1 MSKNLILRYRTPAA
15 DDVEGWERYS
25 LPLGNGYFGASVFG
39 GVQKERIQF
48 TTNAFANV
56 YKKGG
61 VSSFAEI
68 RLDFGDVS
76 YTDYERGLSLLDAT
90 AFSSYRLCFSN
101 GSFGDVKRSAFVS
114 YPDKAFVYRV
124 LDGSRKANFTVSLE
138 IPYLHSRSA
147 EEGGREGRVYL
158 EDGVLV
164 MRGVLPSRD
173 LTFEG
178 RLGVLTDGKVSQK
191 DGALFVSDASE
202 TTIVFTLDTSYR
214 LCAETFLDGC
224 HKALGDDPHE
234 KVVDVLNAALSLGF
248 NSLFAR
254 HEADYRS
261 LMGRVTFDLGAA
273 QDDRT
278 VDELL
283 DSYRSGENV
292 PYLEELYYA
301 YGRYLLIS
309 SSRKGSLPASLQGVW
324 SVHDKSPWGSGF
336 WHNINI
342 QMNYW
347 HAFSTNL
354 AETFEAYVDFAAA
367 YRKQAEKYASEFI
380 LDYVPENYDPREGEC
395 GWTIGTAAFAYE
407 IEGSSQHSGPGTGG
421 LTCKLFEDY
430 YEFTKDETILRDVVY
445 PNVHG
450 MAKFFTKCVRNYDG
464 RYLSAFSASPE
475 QILSGHFWVNG
486 DRVQKYYHTV
496 GCAFD
501 QQMILENAR
510 DDLHTCELLHVEDE
524 TTRAE
529 RAQIDS
535 YDPVHVGYSGQIKEY
550 EEEHFYGEI
559 GEEKH
564 RHISQLVALMPG
576 TLIGYKTPAWLD
588 AARLTLDYR
597 GDESTGW
604 ALAHRLCA
612 RARTGEG
619 NRAYKLLKNLLMTR
633 THPNL
638 WDVHPP
644 FQIDGN
650 FGAVAGMTEMLLQ
663 SHEGY
668 IHLLPAVPSAWKDLS
683 FSGLKAR
690 GNFTVSCV
698 YKDGKIEKCTI
709 LSVVG
714 GSVGVKAKGI
724 KNATVRTQN
733 GESVLT
739 ELVDG
744 VLRFDTK
751 KGCLYELQGFERAEK
766 SAIAEDFSA
775 EWKSDGVHLSY
786 RACNRRFAVLRA
798 VGDAANYTL
807 IGYTQDGK
815 FVDTDYTEHNK
826 ARITYK
832 LIEAKNDEVDAAEIG
847 AISCVHPAT
856 KLEEERYR
864 YRFKQLNLK

>member
-1 MSKNLILRYRTPAA
+1 MKNLILRYRAPAE
-15 DDVEGWERYS
+15 DTIEGWEKYS

-61 VSSFAEI
+61 VSSFAEVY
-68 RLDFGDVS
+68 LDFGDVS
-76 YTDYERGLSLLDAT
+76 YTDYERGLSLSDAT
-90 AFSSYRLCFSN
+90 AFSSYRLSYKD
-101 GSFGDVKRSAFVS
+101 GSSCCVKRTAFVS

-124 LDGSRKANFTVSLE
+124 SDGSRKANFSVLLE
-138 IPYLHSRSA
+138 IPYLNSRSA
-147 EEGGREGRVYL
+147 EEGGREGHVCF
-158 EDGVLV
+158 EDGALV

-178 RLGVLTDGKVSQK
+178 RLSVLSDGTVVQK
-191 DGALFVSDASE
+191 DGGLFVSNASE
-202 TTIVFTLDTSYR
+202 TTIIFTLDTSYR
-214 LCAETFLDGC
+214 LCEETFLDGC
-224 HKALGDDPHE
+224 HKALGDDPHN
-234 KVVDVLNAALSLGF
+234 KVVGVLNAALSLGF
-248 NSLFAR
+248 DRLFAR
-254 HEADYRS
+254 HTADYRS
-261 LMGRVTFDLGAA
+261 LMNRVTFDLGAE
-273 QDDRT
+273 QDNRT

-283 DSYRSGENV
+283 NAYRSGESV

-301 YGRYLLIS
+301 YGRYLLIA

-324 SVHDKSPWGSGF
+324 SAHDKSPWGSGF

-347 HAFSTNL
+347 HAFSSNL

-380 LDYVPENYDPREGEC
+380 LRYVPENYDSREGEC

-421 LTCKLFEDY
+421 LTCKLFKDY
-430 YEFTKDETILRDVVY
+430 YEFTKDEVILRDVVY
-445 PNVHG
+445 PSVHG
-450 MAKFFTKCVRNYDG
+450 MAKFFTKCVKNYDG

-486 DRVQKYYHTV
+486 DHVQKYYHTV

-501 QQMILENAR
+501 QQMIYENAC
-510 DDLHTCELLHVEDE
+510 DDLYTCELLHIEDE
-524 TTRAE
+524 TTSAE
-529 RAQIDS
+529 CAQIDA

-619 NRAYKLLKNLLMTR
+619 DRAYKLLKNLLTTR

-668 IHLLPAVPSAWKDLS
+668 IHLLPSVPHAWKNLS

-698 YKDGKIEKCTI
+698 YKDGKIEKCSI

-714 GSVGVKAKGI
+714 GSVGVKAKGA
-724 KNATVRTQN
+724 KNVVVCTEK
-733 GESVLT
+733 GKSVQT
-739 ELVDG
+739 SFIDG

-751 KGCLYELQGFERAEK
+751 KGCLYTLQGFEKAEE
-766 SAIAEDFSA
+766 SVIAEHFSA
-775 EWKSDGVHLSY
+775 EWKGDGVHLTY
-786 RACNRRFAVLRA
+786 RPCDRKFAVLRA
-798 VGDAANYTL
+798 VGDDANYTQ
-807 IGYTQDGK
+807 IGFTSDGT
-815 FVDTDYTEHNK
+815 FVDEQYSENKK

-832 LIEAKNDEVDAAEIG
+832 LIEAKNDAVDAAEIG
-847 AISCVHPAT
+847 ALACVHPAT
-856 KLEEERYR
+856 KLEEERYK